1 MDTTTG
7 VSGRGVWDQ
16 LRFETSQ
23 SQVEMMG
30 LMHSVWLAWILD
42 EDFQVVQ
49 QCVLGLQAFFHNES
63 GDKAF
68 P

>member
-23 SQVEMMG
+23 SQVEMG
-30 LMHSVWLAWILD
+30 LMRSVWLAWILD